1 MDSNL
6 KIVQQRRGARPLR
19 GMNPLSGGKSPRGS
33 NSPRSVK
40 SPRETS
46 SGGSV
51 IVETALIFLVFACLL
66 LGAFDF
72 GQFLFVHQA
81 LVERARYAARWGAI
95 SDPTNGTA
103 ITNMVLYNAPT
114 GSGTGYFNLTS
125 ANVFVTNPGAG
136 TDNYVLNVK
145 LSGYKYTRVS
155 PYIAGSYTG
164 PQINVSV
171 PLGIFN

>member
-1 MDSNL
+1 MDTNL
-6 KIVQQRRGARPLR
+6 KNTRQRCGAKPRQ
-19 GMNPLSGGKSPRGS
+19 GMKSR
-33 NSPRSVK
+33 RK
-40 SPRETS
+40 K

-51 IVETALIFLVFACLL
+51 LVETALIFLVFACLL

-95 SDPTNGTA
+95 TDPTDSTS
-103 ITNMVLYNAPT
+103 ITNMVLYNSPN

-125 ANVFVTNPGAG
+125 ANVFVTSPGVG

-145 LSGYKYTRVS
+145 LSGYQYTRVS